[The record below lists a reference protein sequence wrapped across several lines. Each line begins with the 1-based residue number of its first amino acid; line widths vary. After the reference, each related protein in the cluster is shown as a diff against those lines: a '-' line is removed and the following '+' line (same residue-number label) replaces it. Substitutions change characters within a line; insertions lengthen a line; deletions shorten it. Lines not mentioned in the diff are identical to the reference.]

1 MMWSNNQCEEGVE
14 LEFSI
19 RKRFTTPKNSKNKTL
34 YVDRGRNPQE
44 RAQQTAHWRYM
55 IARNKPLM
63 SVRQQSEE
71 REQSLARDFDLLW
84 KKQTHMKIGL
94 LDRQHMMNGPLNGI

>member
-1 MMWSNNQCEEGVE
+1 MIWYNNQCEEGVE

-55 IARNKPLM
+55 IAETGPPM
-63 SVRQQSEE
+63 SVS
-71 REQSLARDFDLLW
+71 
-84 KKQTHMKIGL
+84 
-94 LDRQHMMNGPLNGI
+94 